1 MKHRMSNIPE
11 NRITEGVIWKQLLV
25 FFFPVLL
32 GAFFQQLYNTVDAVI
47 IGRFVGT
54 NELAAVGGSTGTI
67 INLLVGFFTG
77 LASGATVITA
87 RYYGAKD
94 DESVGKAVHTGL
106 LMAISGGAILTVIG
120 LLVGKLVLT
129 WMSTPAEVLP
139 HALIYFNIYF
149 LGMIPNLY
157 YNIAAGILRAVGD
170 SKRPLYILI
179 ASTLANVGL
188 DLLFV
193 VVLRMSVTGV
203 ALATVLCQTL
213 SAVLTTICL
222 LRTRDSYRLS
232 FRKLRFDRHMLR
244 QIIYIGLP
252 AAMQGVAY
260 SMANIVIQS
269 NINMLGSLTV
279 AAYTAYTKIDCIFW
293 MILNAF
299 GISVSTFAGQ
309 NYGAGR
315 IDRVKKSLW
324 TCTAMAMGTSVVLS
338 LILFFFGKYIYLLF
352 TADAA
357 AIEIGTQILRF
368 MVPFY
373 ITYVLI
379 EVMSGV
385 LRAIGFVVA
394 PMIMTLSG
402 VCALRLVWLFTY
414 VPHNRNIYTI
424 LASYPMSWILTSALF
439 LLYYFILIKKGKIPS
454 ASGTGS
460 A

>member
-1 MKHRMSNIPE
+1 MNHKERAVPAKNQ
-11 NRITEGVIWKQLLV
+11 ITEGVIWKQLLA

-106 LMAISGGAILTVIG
+106 LMAISGGAILTVTG
-120 LLVGKLVLT
+120 LLVGKMVLT
-129 WMSTPAEVLP
+129 WMSTPEEVLP
-139 HALIYFNIYF
+139 HALTYFNIYF

-179 ASTLANVGL
+179 CSTLANVGL

-193 VVLRMSVTGV
+193 VALRMSVLGV

-213 SAVLTTICL
+213 SAILTTLCL
-222 LRTRDSYRLS
+222 LKTGDSYRLS
-232 FRKLRFDRHMLR
+232 VKKLRFDRRMLR
-244 QIIYIGLP
+244 QIIHIGLP

-293 MILNAF
+293 MLLNAF

-315 IDRVKKSLW
+315 MDRVKKSLW
-324 TCTAMAMGTSVVLS
+324 TCTGMAMGSAIILS
-338 LILFFFGKYIYLLF
+338 TILFFFGKYIYLLF
-352 TADAA
+352 TADTA
-357 AIEIGTQILRF
+357 AIEIGTRILRF

-379 EVMSGV
+379 EVVSGV
-385 LRAIGFVVA
+385 LRAIGFVFT
-394 PMIMTLSG
+394 PMAITLFG

-414 VPHNRNIYTI
+414 VPQNRSIYSI
-424 LASYPMSWILTSALF
+424 LVSYPMSWILTSAMF
-439 LLYYFILIKKGKIPS
+439 LVYYFILVRKGKIRS
-454 ASGTGS
+454 
-460 A
+460 